1 MLATA
6 AASTKGLGKPL
17 RSPTYSG
24 QALWSGRWQYGRL
37 QKMREGEQAQLPHAW
52 PDAVV
57 GLEELLASR
66 QTLVVQG
73 MEN

>member
-1 MLATA
+1 
-6 AASTKGLGKPL
+6 
-17 RSPTYSG
+17 
-24 QALWSGRWQYGRL
+24 
-37 QKMREGEQAQLPHAW
+37 MREGEQAQLPHAW